1 MFGVA
6 TWTPF
11 TINGAVTAR
20 IMKRIDIR
28 NIAVPAMLPMRF
40 KVVSPREDS
49 QRKSKNNARQI
60 KETVMDETVLIK
72 SPLPLNSQLKAIK
85 IACGFWA
92 K

>member
-60 KETVMDETVLIK
+60 KETVMDETVLTK
-72 SPLPLNSQLKAIK
+72 SPLPLNSQL
-85 IACGFWA
+85 
-92 K
+92 